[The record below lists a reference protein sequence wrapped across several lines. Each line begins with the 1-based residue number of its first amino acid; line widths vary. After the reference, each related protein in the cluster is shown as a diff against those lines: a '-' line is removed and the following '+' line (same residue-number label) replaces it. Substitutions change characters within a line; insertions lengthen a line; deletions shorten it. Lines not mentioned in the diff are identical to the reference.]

1 MKYTLQYNGKTVTR
15 IADTAEKAIEK
26 LCDQYGWNYTLR
38 QYDAD
43 TCGLEWAECAADTNG
58 GINWN
63 LRVLATREEN

>member
-1 MKYTLQYNGKTVTR
+1 MRYTITYAGKSVTR

-26 LCDQYGWNYTLR
+26 LCDQYGWSFRLR

-43 TCGLEWAECAADTNG
+43 TCGREWTECAVDTEG

-63 LRVLATREEN
+63 LRVLATLAE